1 MVRPGSISISFWKI
15 EQTKKRKA
23 CAKAMSEVMIFGG
36 PPAAS
41 LMEVRQQ
48 HLLMALAVVC
58 KIRPYTSDFASFF
71 YLKELFGLF

>member
-41 LMEVRQQ
+41 LM
-48 HLLMALAVVC
+48 ALAVVC